1 MISMATTTTQRDP
14 ITFTD
19 ENIEVGVVIRIFLDT
34 TRTWVLDVEDRATAN
49 SNLHLIDFAIKW
61 ECQPILDTVERNLKL
76 ELAPHANSAMFDLFL
91 MSIKISKYELAG
103 QCLKRIS
110 LWKAEDTSF
119 EMHDRL
125 SRDFASDHSL
135 PLVKGE
141 SIDGASVF
149 DLSASDT
156 QTFLSIP
163 PIIVCVLLR
172 ASRLAREDIRGNIP
186 FNDKLGDHFVKI
198 MREACK

>member
-34 TRTWVLDVEDRATAN
+34 IHTWVLDVGDRATAN

-61 ECQPILDTVERNLKL
+61 ECQPILDMVERDLKL
-76 ELAPHANSAMFDLFL
+76 ELAPDANSAMFDLFL

-163 PIIVCVLLR
+163 PIIVCVFTTSL
-172 ASRLAREDIRGNIP
+172 
-186 FNDKLGDHFVKI
+186 K
-198 MREACK
+198 ACPGGYKGQHSVQRQVG